1 MHIEGYFPPTT
12 GLCRAQRCKN
22 RSITSTPCEA
32 DTPYAVSI
40 LFGCTVD
47 NGFFTKGF
55 VEMIDPKIARIDREM
70 AGIGREMAEI
80 DQEAGID
87 RANEI
92 TQNHIEQGG
101 FTSKH

>member
-1 MHIEGYFPPTT
+1 
-12 GLCRAQRCKN
+12 
-22 RSITSTPCEA
+22 
-32 DTPYAVSI
+32 
-40 LFGCTVD
+40 
-47 NGFFTKGF
+47 
-55 VEMIDPKIARIDREM
+55 MIDPKIARIDREM

>member
-1 MHIEGYFPPTT
+1 
-12 GLCRAQRCKN
+12 
-22 RSITSTPCEA
+22 
-32 DTPYAVSI
+32 
-40 LFGCTVD
+40 
-47 NGFFTKGF
+47 
-55 VEMIDPKIARIDREM
+55 MIDRKISGIDWEM
-70 AGIGREMAEI
+70 AGMGREMAEI